1 MKKRVLSMLLVSI
14 LLITQ
19 VTVLAKDYSDYPQRF
34 WDVPKDHWAFE
45 YISELVDKNVLSG
58 YEDGSYRPEET
69 VTRAE
74 WSKMMVVA
82 SGKQEVKLNNNGSYA
97 VDYNSNDWYYG
108 YINAV
113 VDYMNFYN
121 ESDGTYFK
129 PNQAVSRE
137 DVTVSLVKL
146 KGYNTDNVDYSV
158 VMKFKDNASI
168 SNSIKKYVAV
178 GVEKGLISGYEDNT
192 FRGQDTLTRAEAA
205 TLLCRAFQ
213 MGNDNKTNNNPD
225 VVNPD
230 ENNNSNSNTSNDT
243 QNDVN
248 NNGNGNTNV
257 SNNDENK
264 EDKKEYKV
272 ETLAKANVTTFKGA
286 DKYQAF
292 YTQDN
297 NNNLYYYDN
306 DTHDIVKINMLTKE
320 QEILENSNTLT
331 VEYDGQEYSNMTI
344 ESMFY
349 DSYVDSLVVY
359 GYFSGGKNTFEQK
372 ADDFYCLVELNNLNV
387 ITFSDK
393 FAGYAGDSEV
403 YVNIEN
409 YGFYSVLNNGD
420 YLVYD
425 KSNSDRKYILNRNTF
440 DRKQFG
446 ETNGSSEFYV
456 PFQEYNG
463 ELYFIGCYG
472 HPTNVYLGYGSAG
485 SGLYKFTDSSYY
497 GNDVEYRI
505 SKLPFSGIMNNK
517 AYVYIDNCFQVYTL
531 DGELLKTI
539 LYEDIEIK
547 DNNNVDDSQ
556 INWVLMATTNDDIV
570 FYDTWTKSFRIISKN
585 D

>member
-1 MKKRVLSMLLVSI
+1 MKKFISLLLSIMLISS
-14 LLITQ
+14 TC
-19 VTVLAKDYSDYPQRF
+19 VLAKDYSDYPQRF

-146 KGYNTDNVDYSV
+146 KGYDTDNVDYSV

-178 GVEKGLISGYEDNT
+178 GIEKGLISGYEDNT

-230 ENNNSNSNTSNDT
+230 ENNNSNSNTSDDT

-272 ETLAKANVTTFKGA
+272 ETLAKANIKTYNNN
-286 DKYQAF
+286 YQPY
-292 YTQDN
+292 YTQDS

-306 DTHDIVKINMLTKE
+306 DTHDIVKVNMLTKE
-320 QEILENSNTLT
+320 QEILENSDSLT
-331 VEYDGQEYSNMTI
+331 IEYDGQEYSNMTI
-344 ESMFY
+344 DSIFY
-349 DSYVDSLVVY
+349 DNVEDTLVAYGSFKNNNSY
-359 GYFSGGKNTFEQK
+359 FETK
-372 ADDFYCLVELNNLNV
+372 GEDLYCLYEFKTSNIRVY
-387 ITFSDK
+387 DK
-393 FAGYAGDSEV
+393 IYDKYVPSSGYDRAYYSQK
-403 YVNIEN
+403 
-409 YGFYSVLNNGD
+409 FYFNGTLDNGD
-420 YLVYD
+420 YLVHYVTGGV
-425 KSNSDRKYILNRNTF
+425 SA
-440 DRKQFG
+440 
-446 ETNGSSEFYV
+446 SSS
-456 PFQEYNG
+456 YNG
-463 ELYFIGCYG
+463 IIDKNTGKIKNIKVAKGYTEPLLSSQFSEYEGNIYFVGSVRYDADEGLFKYNYNEL
-472 HPTNVYLGYGSAG
+472 T
-485 SGLYKFTDSSYY
+485 K
-497 GNDVEYRI
+497 I
-505 SKLPFSGIMNNK
+505 SDLPFKSVINNK
-517 AYVYIDNCFQVYTL
+517 AIAVLNNCVSIFTL
-531 DGELLKTI
+531 NGEEYLRI
-539 LYEDIEIK
+539 MYEDI
-547 DNNNVDDSQ
+547 N
-556 INWVLMATTNDDIV
+556 INDKSSIDIHTITPSLLLSSNDDIV
-570 FYDTWTKSFRIISKN
+570 FYDTNTNSFRMISKN

>member
-146 KGYNTDNVDYSV
+146 KGYDTNNVDYSV

-178 GVEKGLISGYEDNT
+178 GIEKGLISGYEDNT

-248 NNGNGNTNV
+248 NNGNGNTNL

-272 ETLAKANVTTFKGA
+272 ETISENVNLKRNDNGYGRSLITTNE
-286 DKYQAF
+286 DII
-292 YTQDN
+292 
-297 NNNLYYYDN
+297 YYYDEITKN
-306 DTHDIVKINMLTKE
+306 FYSLNMNT
-320 QEILENSNTLT
+320 LENKKLMNYDDVIINQDGKEYKLGGLT
-331 VEYDGQEYSNMTI
+331 NL
-344 ESMFY
+344 FY
-349 DSYVDSLVVY
+349 D
-359 GYFSGGKNTFEQK
+359 N
-372 ADDFYCLVELNNLNV
+372 
-387 ITFSDK
+387 
-393 FAGYAGDSEV
+393 
-403 YVNIEN
+403 
-409 YGFYSVLNNGD
+409 
-420 YLVYD
+420 
-425 KSNSDRKYILNRNTF
+425 KSNSLVISGSFKSEKSFQETDWIDDVIVSIPDCEIIEIYNGDHRFIIGGLENGTYINIKGLNGTLNDVFDNMSSTKYK
-440 DRKQFG
+440 DYV
-446 ETNGSSEFYV
+446 ETN
-456 PFQEYNG
+456 NG
-463 ELYFIGCYG
+463 
-472 HPTNVYLGYGSAG
+472 VYLFLNFDKSGYSTYGLTSYDYIQQSKIAEYPSTKVKGYCLKENYFYLAG
-485 SGLYKFTDSSYY
+485 DNT
-497 GNDVEYRI
+497 I
-505 SKLPFSGIMNNK
+505 SKFNYDANEINSFSTEN
-517 AYVYIDNCFQVYTL
+517 
-531 DGELLKTI
+531 
-539 LYEDIEIK
+539 IEIK
-547 DNNNVDDSQ
+547 DKKSFNINNMYEKFFVSS
-556 INWVLMATTNDDIV
+556 NDDIV
-570 FYDTWTKSFRIISKN
+570 FYDMTNKCFRMISKN
-585 D
+585 S

>member
-146 KGYNTDNVDYSV
+146 KGYDTDNVDYSV

-178 GVEKGLISGYEDNT
+178 GIEKGLISGYEDNT

-257 SNNDENK
+257 NNNDENK
-264 EDKKEYKV
+264 ADKKEYKV
-272 ETLAKANVTTFKGA
+272 ETLAKANLPSNSLYMTIA
-286 DKYQAF
+286 NDDF
-292 YTQDN
+292 YYVDEKTNDIMKVNMIDGNTETIINVN
-297 NNNLYYYDN
+297 N
-306 DTHDIVKINMLTKE
+306 ISI
-320 QEILENSNTLT
+320 
-331 VEYDGQEYSNMTI
+331 EYDGIEYENIKLKNIFYDFYIDSLVVAGSFDTNNDFFENESEDFSCLIELNTMNVIHFENAFWWYEGDVNTKTYQSIDDFTFVNGLDSGPYVVYHTTHNWAGEHTSSSLMNRNEYNHIGNGVSGIIKSFNQEYNGKIYYLNIFDGLSQGALEYKDLTNGTNDKVSNLSFCGLSNNKVVNLSNDMINIYSLDGKKELSINTNDI
-344 ESMFY
+344 KLSDNQDCNINRMRYVFVGSNGNLLFY
-349 DSYVDSLVVY
+349 DSY
-359 GYFSGGKNTFEQK
+359 
-372 ADDFYCLVELNNLNV
+372 
-387 ITFSDK
+387 
-393 FAGYAGDSEV
+393 
-403 YVNIEN
+403 
-409 YGFYSVLNNGD
+409 
-420 YLVYD
+420 
-425 KSNSDRKYILNRNTF
+425 
-440 DRKQFG
+440 
-446 ETNGSSEFYV
+446 
-456 PFQEYNG
+456 
-463 ELYFIGCYG
+463 
-472 HPTNVYLGYGSAG
+472 
-485 SGLYKFTDSSYY
+485 
-497 GNDVEYRI
+497 
-505 SKLPFSGIMNNK
+505 
-517 AYVYIDNCFQVYTL
+517 
-531 DGELLKTI
+531 
-539 LYEDIEIK
+539 
-547 DNNNVDDSQ
+547 
-556 INWVLMATTNDDIV
+556 IN
-570 FYDTWTKSFRIISKN
+570 SFRMISKN

>member
-34 WDVPKDHWAFE
+34 WDVPKDYWAFE
-45 YISELVDKNVLSG
+45 YISELVDKNVLAG

-146 KGYNTDNVDYSV
+146 KGYDTDNVDYSV

-178 GVEKGLISGYEDNT
+178 GIEKGLISGYEDNT

-272 ETLAKANVTTFKGA
+272 ETISENV
-286 DKYQAF
+286 
-292 YTQDN
+292 
-297 NNNLYYYDN
+297 NLKEKLYGYSQFVTVVMTSNEDIIYYYDKESKDFYSLDMN
-306 DTHDIVKINMLTKE
+306 TLEVNNLINYDEVIINKDGEEYKLSEMNQFFYDNKSDTLIVKGGFKSNKSFQASKWLYDVSVSIPNC
-320 QEILENSNTLT
+320 EIIDDGKTLKRNSNVSILGTLNDGT
-331 VEYDGQEYSNMTI
+331 YIQQLADREDALDITEGFGNSIVYRDYVETDDGIY
-344 ESMFY
+344 
-349 DSYVDSLVVY
+349 L
-359 GYFSGGKNTFEQK
+359 FSGVGTPYSQQ
-372 ADDFYCLVELNNLNV
+372 
-387 ITFSDK
+387 
-393 FAGYAGDSEV
+393 
-403 YVNIEN
+403 
-409 YGFYSVLNNGD
+409 YGLSL
-420 YLVYD
+420 
-425 KSNSDRKYILNRNTF
+425 
-440 DRKQFG
+440 
-446 ETNGSSEFYV
+446 
-456 PFQEYNG
+456 YN
-463 ELYFIGCYG
+463 
-472 HPTNVYLGYGSAG
+472 
-485 SGLYKFTDSSYY
+485 
-497 GNDVEYRI
+497 
-505 SKLPFSGIMNNK
+505 
-517 AYVYIDNCFQVYTL
+517 YIDNVEIAMYPIKNV
-531 DGELLKTI
+531 DGYCLKENYFYLAGNNTI
-539 LYEDIEIK
+539 SKFDYDTNEINSFMANDIEIK
-547 DNNNVDDSQ
+547 DRKSFSTENMYEKFFVSS
-556 INWVLMATTNDDIV
+556 NDDIV
-570 FYDTWTKSFRIISKN
+570 FYDMTNKCFRMISKN

>member
-1 MKKRVLSMLLVSI
+1 MKKFISILLSI

-19 VTVLAKDYSDYPQRF
+19 VTVLAKDYSGYPQRF
-34 WDVPKDHWAFE
+34 WDVPKDYWAFE
-45 YISELVDKNVLSG
+45 YISELVDKNVLAG

-146 KGYNTDNVDYSV
+146 KGYDTNNVDYSV

-178 GVEKGLISGYEDNT
+178 GIEKGLISGYEDNT

-225 VVNPD
+225 VVNPN
-230 ENNNSNSNTSNDT
+230 ENNNGSNNTSNST

-264 EDKKEYKV
+264 TDKKEYKV
-272 ETLAKANVTTFKGA
+272 ETISEEINIENVKHVTF
-286 DKYQAF
+286 
-292 YTQDN
+292 N
-297 NNNLYYYDN
+297 NDDLYYVSDN
-306 DTHDIVKINMLTKE
+306 SIYQINMISGKTKKVIDIDDIIINYE
-320 QEILENSNTLT
+320 DSNYTCNKISNIY
-331 VEYDGQEYSNMTI
+331 YDKSI
-344 ESMFY
+344 
-349 DSYVDSLVVY
+349 DSLMVY
-359 GYFSGGKNTFEQK
+359 GDFISANEFTGKDGIYARAVSIPDCKYIEINRSMSFRPYILGVTNSGTIIDGSVSDNAFQTFYSYIEKDDGIYMIDKDRLFKN
-372 ADDFYCLVELNNLNV
+372 D
-387 ITFSDK
+387 
-393 FAGYAGDSEV
+393 
-403 YVNIEN
+403 YVNINQINSFKNIKSSTLTKN
-409 YGFYSVLNNGD
+409 YIYLITNNNIGKLD
-420 YLVYD
+420 
-425 KSNSDRKYILNRNTF
+425 
-440 DRKQFG
+440 
-446 ETNGSSEFYV
+446 
-456 PFQEYNG
+456 YNG
-463 ELYFIGCYG
+463 YIIESINFSDI
-472 HPTNVYLGYGSAG
+472 NVVD
-485 SGLYKFTDSSYY
+485 K
-497 GNDVEYRI
+497 I
-505 SKLPFSGIMNNK
+505 SFN
-517 AYVYIDNCFQVYTL
+517 ANCFLETFY
-531 DGELLKTI
+531 
-539 LYEDIEIK
+539 
-547 DNNNVDDSQ
+547 
-556 INWVLMATTNDDIV
+556 INSNDDIV
-570 FYDTWTKSFRIISKN
+570 FYDMTNKCFRMISKLQYN
-585 D
+585 K

>member
-34 WDVPKDHWAFE
+34 WDVPKDYWAFE
-45 YISELVDKNVLSG
+45 YISELVDKNVLAG

-146 KGYNTDNVDYSV
+146 KGYDIDNVDYSV

-243 QNDVN
+243 QNDTN
-248 NNGNGNTNV
+248 TADNGNTAV
-257 SNNDENK
+257 SSTDENK

-272 ETLAKANVTTFKGA
+272 ETLAKTTGEIT
-286 DKYQAF
+286 DLRHIVQH
-292 YTQDN
+292 DDMI
-297 NNNLYYYDN
+297 YYYDEDEN
-306 DTHDIVKINMLTKE
+306 IINSIDI
-320 QEILENSNTLT
+320 NTGNEE
-331 VEYDGQEYSNMTI
+331 VIFDGNEDAI
-344 ESMFY
+344 
-349 DSYVDSLVVY
+349 
-359 GYFSGGKNTFEQK
+359 
-372 ADDFYCLVELNNLNV
+372 A
-387 ITFSDK
+387 
-393 FAGYAGDSEV
+393 
-403 YVNIEN
+403 
-409 YGFYSVLNNGD
+409 
-420 YLVYD
+420 
-425 KSNSDRKYILNRNTF
+425 
-440 DRKQFG
+440 
-446 ETNGSSEFYV
+446 
-456 PFQEYNG
+456 YNG
-463 ELYFIGCYG
+463 EVYANYSGEEYILSDGVQCIYYDDYNNSLMLQGNFKSITPLVDVKTHEFLININNLEAIDNLRYCSEVVGTDSNGNIYFQDWGSIYIGYEPYYKIQFATIDWPGDGEYEKIGQYGDNSDKLLDFCVVNNNTYFIT
-472 HPTNVYLGYGSAG
+472 TNGIFKYDYSNFEQIINYNQSCAG
-485 SGLYKFTDSSYY
+485 INNNRAYIIQGNKLYNLS
-497 GNDVEYRI
+497 
-505 SKLPFSGIMNNK
+505 
-517 AYVYIDNCFQVYTL
+517 L
-531 DGELLKTI
+531 DGEIIKEIDLKN
-539 LYEDIEIK
+539 DIEIK
-547 DNNNVDDSQ
+547 DSMSIGSIFNKLFVSS
-556 INWVLMATTNDDIV
+556 NDEVI
-570 FYDTWTKSFRIISKN
+570 FYDMTNKCFRMISKN

>member
-178 GVEKGLISGYEDNT
+178 GIEKGLISGYEDNT

-272 ETLAKANVTTFKGA
+272 ETLAKADVDNNFSNERNTYSS
-286 DKYQAF
+286 YQPY

-297 NNNLYYYDN
+297 NDNLYYYDVN
-306 DTHDIVKINMLTKE
+306 THDIVKVNMLTKE
-320 QEILENSNTLT
+320 QEILENSDTITIKYN
-331 VEYDGQEYSNMTI
+331 EQEYSNMTI
-344 ESMFY
+344 NSIFY
-349 DSYVDSLVVY
+349 DSFEDTLVVH
-359 GYFSGGKNTFEQK
+359 GYFNSNENFFETK
-372 ADDFYCLVELNNLNV
+372 GENFYCLYEFNTGKVRVYETIKDETYSNWSGNHY
-387 ITFSDK
+387 TKYKFS
-393 FAGYAGDSEV
+393 G
-403 YVNIEN
+403 
-409 YGFYSVLNNGD
+409 VLNDGN
-420 YLVYD
+420 YLVVR
-425 KSNSDRKYILNRNTF
+425 SIEGNNNNIYIL
-440 DRKQFG
+440 DKQ
-446 ETNGSSEFYV
+446 TGSLQEILNEGSYTSHYLSSQV
-456 PFQEYNG
+456 SEYNG
-463 ELYFIGCYG
+463 NLYFTE
-472 HPTNVYLGYGSAG
+472 HR
-485 SGLYKFTDSSYY
+485 GLYKYDYNELNLISEMPFA
-497 GNDVEYRI
+497 GVINDKTVVAINNCISIFKVTGEEYLRI
-505 SKLPFSGIMNNK
+505 M
-517 AYVYIDNCFQVYTL
+517 
-531 DGELLKTI
+531 
-539 LYEDIEIK
+539 YEDIQVNDRLQLNGNKIRR
-547 DNNNVDDSQ
+547 S
-556 INWVLMATTNDDIV
+556 ILLSSNDDIV
-570 FYDTWTKSFRIISKN
+570 FYDDNAKAFRIISKN